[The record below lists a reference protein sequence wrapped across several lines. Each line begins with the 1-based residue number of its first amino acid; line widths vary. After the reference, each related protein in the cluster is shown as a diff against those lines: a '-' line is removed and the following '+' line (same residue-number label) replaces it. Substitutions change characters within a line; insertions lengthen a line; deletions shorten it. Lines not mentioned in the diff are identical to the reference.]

1 MGTLGAK
8 TSQWHPGHVPYLSY
22 PRYATDEILRY
33 YTFNTI
39 FFNWNI
45 VESGVKHQKPNL
57 NL

>member
-8 TSQWHPGHVPYLSY
+8 TSQWHPGHV
-22 PRYATDEILRY
+22 A
-33 YTFNTI
+33 TFNTI